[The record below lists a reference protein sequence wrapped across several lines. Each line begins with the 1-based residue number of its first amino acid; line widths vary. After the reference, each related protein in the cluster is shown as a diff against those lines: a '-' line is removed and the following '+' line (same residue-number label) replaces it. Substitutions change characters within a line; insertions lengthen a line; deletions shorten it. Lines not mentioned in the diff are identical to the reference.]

1 MDKSRTSA
9 LVAVVAAVSAVATV
23 LVNLLPALQF
33 AHPNRELHVALVTAE
48 ALIALLGAYLV
59 LGRFRRRRGLDDL
72 LLSLALGALS
82 LSNMCFAAIPAVVAN
97 DTSVFPTWSA
107 AFGRLLGAGLLA
119 GAALV
124 PWRRLLPH
132 SRLPA
137 VLALATLALLCAI
150 GFVIASL
157 DSSLPPAVATG
168 AAPPGGGRPDL
179 DGEPVLL
186 ATQALGAIFFAT
198 AAAGFAARAARRSDA
213 LLRWLAVGAVLGAAA
228 RGNYFLYPS
237 VFTDYVDLGD
247 AFGLLFYLVV
257 LIAAASEIES
267 YWRRVAAAATLEE
280 RRRIA
285 RDLHDGLAQELASVV
300 RNLHGVAERSRYAEQ
315 ARASGERALIEAR
328 RAVAA
333 LSSDA
338 GEPLEG
344 ALAQAARQ
352 IAEREG
358 THVVVDI
365 DPRAAAAP
373 RERDALVMIAS
384 EAITN
389 AARHGHAELVRVEVS
404 NGRRLRLLIRD
415 DGSGFTV
422 SAPIGRSGHGLVG
435 MSERAAAIH
444 ADLRLHSEPGK
455 GTTVEVLL

>member
-1 MDKSRTSA
+1 MDKRRTFA
-9 LVAVVAAVSAVATV
+9 LVAVVAAVSAATTV
-23 LVNLLPALQF
+23 FVNLIPALQF
-33 AHPNRELHVALVTAE
+33 AHRSRELHVALVTAE

-59 LGRFRRRRGLDDL
+59 LGRFRRRRGVDDL
-72 LLSLALGALS
+72 LLALALGALS
-82 LSNMCFAAIPAVVAN
+82 LSNMCFAAIPAVVGG

-119 GAALV
+119 AAALA
-124 PWRRLLPH
+124 PPRRLLAH

-150 GFVIASL
+150 GFTIAAL
-157 DSSLPPAVATG
+157 EASLPPAVMTG

-179 DGEPVLL
+179 DAEPVLL
-186 ATQALGAIFFAT
+186 LTQALGALCFAA
-198 AAAGFAARAARRSDA
+198 AAAGFAARRSDP

-237 VFTDYVDLGD
+237 VFTEYVDVGD

-267 YWRRVAAAATLEE
+267 YWRQVAAAATLEE

-315 ARASGERALIEAR
+315 ARASGERALVEAR

-333 LSSDA
+333 LSSAA
-338 GEPLEG
+338 GEPLER
-344 ALAQAARQ
+344 ALAHAARQ

-358 THVVVDI
+358 TRVVLDI

-415 DGSGFTV
+415 DGRGFTA
-422 SAPIGRSGHGLVG
+422 SAPVGESGHGLVG
-435 MSERAAAIH
+435 MSERAAAIQ
-444 ADLRLHSEPGK
+444 ADLRVHSEPGK